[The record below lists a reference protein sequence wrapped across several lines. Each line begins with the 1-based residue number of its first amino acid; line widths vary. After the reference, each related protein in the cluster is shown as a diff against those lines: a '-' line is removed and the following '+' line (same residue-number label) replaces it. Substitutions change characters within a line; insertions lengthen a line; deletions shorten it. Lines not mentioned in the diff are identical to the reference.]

1 MASTEIND
9 PFAAI
14 GGRKPGNVYKM
25 HKSILK
31 GFGTF
36 LNPFHFTISLS
47 TQNMKSPKL
56 SVLAV
61 TSDAKGKPA
70 FQINLAKDSNVRAV
84 GGEYIDKI
92 SYILLGPQFNIAP
105 GDALNTSL
113 CVFRGKLNEGFA
125 RKFANAR
132 FTFIK
137 SHYSRKKKDGKQ

>member
-1 MASTEIND
+1 MTPAEIND

-14 GGRKPGNVYKM
+14 GGRKQGNVYKM
-25 HKSILK
+25 HKSILN

-36 LNPFHFTISLS
+36 FNSRHFTISLVP
-47 TQNMKSPKL
+47 QKMKNPKL
-56 SVLAV
+56 SVLVV

-70 FQINLAKDSNVRAV
+70 LQINLAKDSNVRAV

-113 CVFRGKLNEGFA
+113 CVFRGKLNEGFY
-125 RKFANAR
+125 KKIANAR
-132 FTFIK
+132 FDYFK
-137 SHYSRKKKDGKQ
+137 SHNSRKKKDGKK